1 MNVAMIGPK
10 MDLAYEYKHLGDS
23 PDVIKQVRTIWSQSY
38 RSSCFVVKKISELKV
53 DWGYKNIFV
62 AKHVGF

>member
-23 PDVIKQVRTIWSQSY
+23 PDVIKQVHTSKT
-38 RSSCFVVKKISELKV
+38 FFTNEMTLVKSRP
-53 DWGYKNIFV
+53 
-62 AKHVGF
+62 